1 MKFWAYR
8 LSTSLPGKIFFEVG
22 FVCIWYYLF
31 ASLTDHLLYL
41 LCDCK
46 HLKAPYVNIQRLHMN
61 LTKMMTTEVIVKHL
75 PSICEFICNSNQ
87 KLCWPCCLT
96 CWGDWRQKHGETL
109 DRILMIALILLLQTA
124 ASLYTV
130 QNSILLGICLF
141 ASICGDCTSLQLHPS
156 HSSDGG
162 RPGAS
167 TAHRAVLHYL
177 AGSACCHSPSP
188 SWPELPTRQVVPVH
202 CAADRHVSIITIGKK
217 AGFLR
222 RG

>member
-1 MKFWAYR
+1 
-8 LSTSLPGKIFFEVG
+8 
-22 FVCIWYYLF
+22 
-31 ASLTDHLLYL
+31 
-41 LCDCK
+41 
-46 HLKAPYVNIQRLHMN
+46 
-61 LTKMMTTEVIVKHL
+61 
-75 PSICEFICNSNQ
+75 
-87 KLCWPCCLT
+87 
-96 CWGDWRQKHGETL
+96 
-109 DRILMIALILLLQTA
+109 MIALILLLQTA

-188 SWPELPTRQVVPVH
+188 SWHFQLVRSCQSTMLQIIGSALRFWCAWYLILLVACSHQILCKVCNVFLAIAPLNTLRMRFAHVLIWLEALVNNFDLWALMLLDDNLQVLLYL
-202 CAADRHVSIITIGKK
+202 A
-217 AGFLR
+217 
-222 RG
+222 